1 MTKNRNTSGL
11 RPPWKK
17 GESGNKGGSRP
28 LPDVLKKSKLHTIDE
43 IKRTISLYFRMDK
56 EAIIAILDNP
66 KVPSLDLIIAS
77 TIAKAI
83 EHGDIHRAEYLF
95 TRLVGRVTE
104 KIEVQHPEPVMIQRA
119 SGEVIEVGV
128 QDAEVEEGE

>member
-1 MTKNRNTSGL
+1 MTRNRNTSGL

-17 GESGNKGGSRP
+17 GESGNKGGKPP
-28 LPDVLKKSKLHTIDE
+28 LPDILKKTKLHTIDE
-43 IKRTISLYFRMDK
+43 IKRTISRYFRMDK
-56 EAIIAILDNP
+56 DGIEAILSNP
-66 KVPSLDLIIAS
+66 KIPSLDLIIAS

-83 EHGDIHRAEYLF
+83 EHGDIHKAEYLF

-128 QDAEVEEGE
+128 QDAEEEKGE